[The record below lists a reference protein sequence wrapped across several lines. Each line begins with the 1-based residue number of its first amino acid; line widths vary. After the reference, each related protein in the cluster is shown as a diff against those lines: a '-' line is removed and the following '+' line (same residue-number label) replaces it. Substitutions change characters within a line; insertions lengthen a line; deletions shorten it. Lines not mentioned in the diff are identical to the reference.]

1 MTLKNQGYRKDLNL
15 SETITDNTAIDNL
28 AGAGVANDIF
38 YLQNNLRNT
47 SKIPFNSVTDD
58 GFFSFENDR
67 EIDINSIKSETET
80 SEVDGS
86 KLNSSKITVNLT
98 NPYLLKDGDLVEIT
112 GITGNAEKLNGRYS
126 VGTINQDL
134 NKVTFTKP
142 RLQLDEDNI
151 NVNNISFKLI
161 ALSIFVFTN
170 GDLVTLS
177 EDATFNTASG
187 TITLDSS
194 KNYYVIESNG
204 INKFKLSTTEN
215 GTSVFSSETEVS
227 GGTPSNFQFVRS
239 DAVFQQQLINF
250 IKPQI
255 QDRQN
260 FGYQD
265 SVNDVFALTRTN
277 IENAEITVLEKY
289 RSDKSLTVP
298 DSLKY
303 EGSIVLNDPGNYNN
317 SSDKILNKN
326 VTGAPAPGIYIGGT
340 RAFSSDNNPWTESDV
355 KDGGETSRLETDSE
369 QVSIGELAFLDGT
382 NSMVIK
388 GLSVISSTN
397 PNGDIE
403 EISNSDIQ
411 AQEFTHKIPIKV
423 EDGSGNQETYFL
435 LLSEN

>member
-1 MTLKNQGYRKDLNL
+1 MALKNQGYRKDLNL
-15 SETITDNTAIDNL
+15 SETITDATAIDNL

-67 EIDINSIKSETET
+67 EIDINSIQSKVKLD
-80 SEVDGS
+80 EVDGS
-86 KLNSSKITVNLT
+86 ELNSSEITVNLT
-98 NPYLLKDGDLVEIT
+98 NPYLLKTGDLVEIT
-112 GITGNAEKLNGRYS
+112 GITGSENAEKLNGRYS
-126 VGTINQDL
+126 VETINQDL

-142 RLQLDEDNI
+142 RLRFTTSTDI
-151 NVNNISFKLI
+151 SGNNISFKLI
-161 ALSIFVFTN
+161 ALSAFVFTN
-170 GDLVTLS
+170 GDVITVS
-177 EDATFNTASG
+177 EDVFIGTVQQDENGNDIPTLAKG
-187 TITLDSS
+187 TI
-194 KNYYVIESNG
+194 YYVVKSNG
-204 INKFKLSTTEN
+204 TNKFKLSETLDGSAISITANEN
-215 GTSVFSSETEVS
+215 ETAN
-227 GGTPSNFQFVRS
+227 PDNFQFVRS

-277 IENAEITVLEKY
+277 IENAELTALEKY

-317 SSDKILNKN
+317 SSDKILNRN

-340 RAFSSDNNPWTESDV
+340 RAFSSDNNPWTESDD
-355 KDGGETSRLETDSE
+355 KNGGETSRLETDSE
-369 QVSIGELAFLDGT
+369 QVSIGELAFLDGGA
-382 NSMVIK
+382 SMVIT
-388 GLSVISSTN
+388 GISDDVSTV
-397 PNGDIE
+397 
-403 EISNSDIQ
+403 SDVT
-411 AQEFTHKIPIKV
+411 ADSFTYKIPIKV

>member
-1 MTLKNQGYRKDLNL
+1 MTRKNQGYRKDLNL
-15 SETITDNTAIDNL
+15 SETITDATAINNL
-28 AGAGVANDIF
+28 AGAGAADDIS

-47 SKIPFNSVTDD
+47 SKIPFNSVDSD

-98 NPYLLKDGDLVEIT
+98 NPYFLKFGDLVEIT
-112 GITGNAEKLNGRYS
+112 GIEGNGNVEKLNGRYS
-126 VGTINQDL
+126 IKTISADL
-134 NKVTFTKP
+134 KQITLTKP

-177 EDATFNTASG
+177 ENATFNTASG

-204 INKFKLSTTEN
+204 INKFKLSTTKN
-215 GTSVFSSETEVS
+215 GTSVFSSVTEVS
-227 GGTPSNFQFVRS
+227 DGDPSNFQFVRS

-277 IENAEITVLEKY
+277 IENAEITTLEKY

-303 EGSIVLNDPGNYNN
+303 EGSIVLNDPGDYNR
-317 SSDKILNKN
+317 SSGKILNEN

-340 RAFSSDNNPWTESDV
+340 RAFSSDNNPWTESINTGNV
-355 KDGGETSRLETDSE
+355 NGKLTTESE
-369 QVSIGELAFLDGT
+369 QVSIGELAFLDGGA
-382 NSMVIK
+382 SMVIT
-388 GLSVISSTN
+388 GISDDVSTV
-397 PNGDIE
+397 DVTAD
-403 EISNSDIQ
+403 S
-411 AQEFTHKIPIKV
+411 FTHKIPIKV
-423 EDGSGNQETYFL
+423 EDDSGNQETYFL